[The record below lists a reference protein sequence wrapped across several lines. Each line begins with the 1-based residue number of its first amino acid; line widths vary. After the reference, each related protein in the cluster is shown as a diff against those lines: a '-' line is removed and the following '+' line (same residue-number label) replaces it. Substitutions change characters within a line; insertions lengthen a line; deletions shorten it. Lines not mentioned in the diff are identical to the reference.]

1 MYTFL
6 NHLQVTESERLMAR
20 NIKLKENPLN
30 SIMDRALGQKS
41 RPKVKNKK
49 GAIDS
54 SDESEE
60 EERQLPI
67 GYDYSDNF
75 P

>member
-60 EERQLPI
+60 EEK
-67 GYDYSDNF
+67 
-75 P
+75 